1 MISLRGQTVV
11 PVVAD
16 AIRAARGALGKTTLT
31 KALLR
36 ARAADKR
43 HANLNDKD
51 LVPERTG
58 W

>member
-1 MISLRGQTVV
+1 MSLREQTSV
-11 PVVAD
+11 PDIAD

-43 HANLNDKD
+43 HANLKDKD